1 MKYEIFL
8 APKARKQYD
17 KLDRHV
23 RSEITSQLWEL
34 AADPDKKGHP
44 LKGYKTEL
52 RYLKMA
58 HGGVQYRAVYDTDEL
73 KKEVLV
79 VFLGSRENFYKELHQ
94 FIH

>member
-1 MKYEIFL
+1 MTSLTGMFG
-8 APKARKQYD
+8 ARSLHNFGNWLPILIK
-17 KLDRHV
+17 RG
-23 RSEITSQLWEL
+23 I
-34 AADPDKKGHP
+34 

-79 VFLGSRENFYKELHQ
+79 VFLGSRENFYKELHR